1 MSDQLISS
9 DNTNDDRTQND
20 DLSSVDNCKIPLGSI
35 RSLSMSVLSNED
47 IEICRYVTNINWH
60 EKFSV
65 S

>member
-20 DLSSVDNCKIPLGSI
+20 DLSSVDNCEIPLGSI
-35 RSLSMSVLSNED
+35 RSLSNED